1 MRDSLDLP
9 EAQAAPRGVE
19 DLRQVTQP
27 GGRAVILS
35 WSHAQIRRSSPP
47 YLAGTP
53 RRTQSSSTAIGIG
66 VIGSPC
72 DSSAIATT
80 PTKRCSRR
88 FSAPFAD
95 WPLFAECR
103 TLATRRARR
112 AERYVRDEAR
122 SAQAAVEH
130 TADRTALLAE
140 IQYALDQLELDQRQA
155 FLLKYVEELS
165 YDEMSE
171 STGVG
176 ISALKMRV
184 QRACSRLRTLLV
196 AVYQ

>member
-1 MRDSLDLP
+1 M
-9 EAQAAPRGVE
+9 
-19 DLRQVTQP
+19 
-27 GGRAVILS
+27 
-35 WSHAQIRRSSPP
+35 
-47 YLAGTP
+47 
-53 RRTQSSSTAIGIG
+53 
-66 VIGSPC
+66 
-72 DSSAIATT
+72 
-80 PTKRCSRR
+80 
-88 FSAPFAD
+88 
-95 WPLFAECR
+95 
-103 TLATRRARR
+103 
-112 AERYVRDEAR
+112 
-122 SAQAAVEH
+122 
-130 TADRTALLAE
+130 LAE